1 MTSKTVK
8 LADQEISIEVLIEKY
23 AKFGEKSI
31 EEVRRRLAKAF
42 VAKEKPEL
50 QEMLEANFYEALND
64 GFVPAGRI
72 NSAAG
77 TDIKATLINCF
88 VQPIGDAVSDES
100 NGVPSIYTALSQAAE
115 TMRRGGGVGYD
126 FSKIRPRN
134 ALVSGTYSRASGPVS
149 FMRVFDRSCETV
161 ESAGARRGAQMGVLR
176 CDHPDI
182 EEFIHAKD
190 KGDMRNF
197 NISVGV
203 TDEFMTAVRNDSVIE
218 LTHPAKP
225 HPEELPNAKQ
235 RADHRYVYKT
245 IKARDLWDQI
255 MKSTYDHAEPGVL
268 FIDRMNQENNLYY
281 CEEIAATNPCVSGDT
296 RIAEKGWVTALE
308 LYKNGRELS
317 VTVDNRTLTDGAEKG
332 TSIRPAVPMFMT
344 AEHAD
349 LFRVSTREGYSI
361 KATQWHEFYVE
372 GKGKIK
378 LKDVEVGDKLLIQSG
393 LGQFGERGSYELGMV
408 MGLIAGDGHF
418 TLRGKSD
425 AACIGLWG
433 NDKELSGNVVRSVN
447 SLIKATYGASAQD
460 VSAVEIASR
469 DMLSIRSVRLANILA
484 EHNFNR
490 STKLSVP
497 ETVWQGSKECVVGY
511 LSGLFQADGSVEA
524 SEYKKSC
531 AVKLSSISED
541 FLKEIQTLLSGFGV
555 FSTIYARKQAGIKML
570 PDGQGGSAPFHC
582 QALFELFIQGESR
595 EIFMQEIGFLTES
608 KTTKYEKWAGSK
620 ALNRKEK
627 FLAEVS
633 SIEHVGVEPVF
644 DTTQADHNSV
654 IFNGIVTGQC
664 AEQPLPPYGCC
675 DLGSINLTKF
685 VRDPFGA
692 NPSFDFD
699 TFEKRVRSA
708 VRILDNVLD
717 ITYWPLP
724 QQSKESS
731 SKRRIGVGFLGLGD
745 TLIMLKTRYDSD
757 AGREIAAKISEVMR
771 NAAYDESSNLAAE
784 KGAFPLFDAD
794 KYLNSQFTLRLPEE
808 LRAKIRKQGIRNSH
822 LLSIAPTGTITLAFA
837 DNASNGIEPAFSWSY
852 NRKKRQADGSHKI
865 YEVADHAWRV
875 YREMNDGKVDNL
887 PEYFVDALSMSAND
901 HMLMLKVVQPFID
914 TSISKTVN
922 VPENYPY
929 EDFKDLYMDGW
940 EAKLKGLATY
950 RPNNVLGSV
959 LSVGTPAPAPAV
971 VAPILAEEDPLIKPF
986 SSRPRGELE
995 GVTSKVEYWTQEG
1008 KKSVY
1013 MTINFSRIKGVLA
1026 GKEVEIERPIEFFVP
1041 AGQNSEGQQWI
1052 SSNMR
1057 MLSLVARSGASVA
1070 KALENMREVIWDK
1083 GPVRCGHVTKQDGSK
1098 APRYHDSE
1106 VAALGYALQVMLMR
1120 RGFLDSAGNQVPT
1133 RVLAERFSAK
1143 QEVDSLADV
1152 LMQEAPVEEGGT
1164 QGAGKKCPE
1173 CGAHALHHIDGCTR
1187 CTSCG
1192 YIGACG

>member
-1 MTSKTVK
+1 MSKPIK

-42 VAKEKPEL
+42 AAKEKPEL
-50 QEMLEANFYEALND
+50 QEALEAYFYEALND

-197 NISVGV
+197 NISVAV
-203 TDEFMTAVRNDSVIE
+203 TDEFMTAVKNDAVIE

-225 HPEELPNAKQ
+225 HPEEFPNAKQ
-235 RADHRYVYKT
+235 RADGRYVYRT
-245 IKARDLWDQI
+245 VKARELWEQI
-255 MKSTYDHAEPGVL
+255 MQSTYDHAEPGVL
-268 FIDRMNQENNLYY
+268 YIDRMNQENNLYY
-281 CEEIAATNPCVSGDT
+281 CEEIAATNP
-296 RIAEKGWVTALE
+296 
-308 LYKNGRELS
+308 
-317 VTVDNRTLTDGAEKG
+317 
-332 TSIRPAVPMFMT
+332 
-344 AEHAD
+344 
-349 LFRVSTREGYSI
+349 
-361 KATQWHEFYVE
+361 
-372 GKGKIK
+372 
-378 LKDVEVGDKLLIQSG
+378 
-393 LGQFGERGSYELGMV
+393 
-408 MGLIAGDGHF
+408 
-418 TLRGKSD
+418 
-425 AACIGLWG
+425 
-433 NDKELSGNVVRSVN
+433 
-447 SLIKATYGASAQD
+447 
-460 VSAVEIASR
+460 
-469 DMLSIRSVRLANILA
+469 
-484 EHNFNR
+484 
-490 STKLSVP
+490 
-497 ETVWQGSKECVVGY
+497 
-511 LSGLFQADGSVEA
+511 
-524 SEYKKSC
+524 
-531 AVKLSSISED
+531 
-541 FLKEIQTLLSGFGV
+541 
-555 FSTIYARKQAGIKML
+555 
-570 PDGQGGSAPFHC
+570 
-582 QALFELFIQGESR
+582 
-595 EIFMQEIGFLTES
+595 
-608 KTTKYEKWAGSK
+608 
-620 ALNRKEK
+620 
-627 FLAEVS
+627 
-633 SIEHVGVEPVF
+633 
-644 DTTQADHNSV
+644 
-654 IFNGIVTGQC
+654 C

-685 VRDPFGA
+685 VRDPFGE
-692 NPSFDFD
+692 NPTFDFD
-699 TFEKRVRSA
+699 TFEKRVRA
-708 VRILDNVLD
+708 GVRILDNVLD

-724 QQSKESS
+724 QQAKESA

-745 TLIMLKTRYDSD
+745 TLIMLKTRYDSEE
-757 AGREIAAKISEVMR
+757 GRAIAAKISEVMR

-808 LRAKIRKQGIRNSH
+808 LRAKIRSQGIRNSH

-865 YEVADHAWRV
+865 YEVADHAWRL
-875 YREMNDGKVDNL
+875 YREMHGNVDNL
-887 PEYFVDALSMSAND
+887 PDYFVSALSMSAND

-922 VPENYPY
+922 VPADYPY

-940 EAKLKGLATY
+940 EARLKGLATY
-950 RPNNVLGSV
+950 RPNNILGAV
-959 LSVGTPAPAPAV
+959 LSVDTPTPAPVASP
-971 VAPILAEEDPLIKPF
+971 VAPVVPDEDPLVKPF

-1013 MTINFSRIKGVLA
+1013 MTINFSRIKGVLG

-1052 SSNMR
+1052 SANMR

-1083 GPVRCGHVTKQDGSK
+1083 GPVRCGHVTKQDGTK

-1143 QEVDSLADV
+1143 HDDDILADV
-1152 LMQEAPVEEGGT
+1152 LMQEAPVEEGST

>member
-1 MTSKTVK
+1 MMSKTVK

-50 QEMLEANFYEALND
+50 QEALEAYFYEALND

-203 TDEFMTAVRNDSVIE
+203 TDEFMTAVKNDSLIE

-225 HPEELPNAKQ
+225 HPEEFPNAKQ
-235 RADHRYVYKT
+235 RADGRYVYKT
-245 IKARDLWDQI
+245 VKARDLWDQI
-255 MKSTYDHAEPGVL
+255 MQSTYDHAEPGVL

-281 CEEIAATNPCVSGDT
+281 CEEIAATNPC
-296 RIAEKGWVTALE
+296 
-308 LYKNGRELS
+308 
-317 VTVDNRTLTDGAEKG
+317 
-332 TSIRPAVPMFMT
+332 
-344 AEHAD
+344 
-349 LFRVSTREGYSI
+349 
-361 KATQWHEFYVE
+361 
-372 GKGKIK
+372 
-378 LKDVEVGDKLLIQSG
+378 
-393 LGQFGERGSYELGMV
+393 
-408 MGLIAGDGHF
+408 
-418 TLRGKSD
+418 
-425 AACIGLWG
+425 
-433 NDKELSGNVVRSVN
+433 
-447 SLIKATYGASAQD
+447 
-460 VSAVEIASR
+460 
-469 DMLSIRSVRLANILA
+469 
-484 EHNFNR
+484 
-490 STKLSVP
+490 
-497 ETVWQGSKECVVGY
+497 
-511 LSGLFQADGSVEA
+511 
-524 SEYKKSC
+524 
-531 AVKLSSISED
+531 
-541 FLKEIQTLLSGFGV
+541 
-555 FSTIYARKQAGIKML
+555 
-570 PDGQGGSAPFHC
+570 
-582 QALFELFIQGESR
+582 
-595 EIFMQEIGFLTES
+595 
-608 KTTKYEKWAGSK
+608 
-620 ALNRKEK
+620 
-627 FLAEVS
+627 
-633 SIEHVGVEPVF
+633 
-644 DTTQADHNSV
+644 
-654 IFNGIVTGQC
+654 

-692 NPSFDFD
+692 NPTFDFE
-699 TFEKRVRSA
+699 TFEKRVRAA

-724 QQSKESS
+724 QQAKESA

-745 TLIMLKTRYDSD
+745 TLIMMKTRYDSE

-808 LRAKIRKQGIRNSH
+808 LRAKIRKQGVRNSH

-865 YEVADHAWRV
+865 YEVADHAWRL
-875 YREMNDGKVDNL
+875 YREMNGGNVDEL
-887 PEYFVDALSMSAND
+887 PEYFVDALSMSANA

-929 EDFKDLYMDGW
+929 EDFKNLYMDGW
-940 EAKLKGLATY
+940 EARLKGLATY

-959 LSVGTPAPAPAV
+959 LSVGAPAPAPAP
-971 VAPILAEEDPLIKPF
+971 VAPVIADEDPLVKPF

-1013 MTINFSRIKGVLA
+1013 MTINFSRIKGVLG

-1083 GPVRCGHVTKQDGSK
+1083 GPVRCGHVTKQDGTK

-1106 VAALGYALQVMLMR
+1106 VAALGYALQVILMR

-1143 QEVDSLADV
+1143 QDEDSLADV
-1152 LMQEAPVEEGGT
+1152 LMQEAPVEEGST